1 MGQKLCGYTL
11 IIIKKLVVDRDISF
25 SEEKLHLPK
34 GGGGG
39 GPGVGLSGV
48 PLKDCFL
55 LSERC
60 WQWQK
65 NFDWPLGALNN
76 LMASS
81 LCSRSVARCIKRSA
95 VSHIISLIG
104 SLGSILSRCCRIR
117 RNGTSWGVSATYENK
132 YLVKLSSNLTE
143 EFLSILKIIIKI
155 N

>member
-60 WQWQK
+60 WQ
-65 NFDWPLGALNN
+65 
-76 LMASS
+76 
-81 LCSRSVARCIKRSA
+81 
-95 VSHIISLIG
+95 
-104 SLGSILSRCCRIR
+104 
-117 RNGTSWGVSATYENK
+117 
-132 YLVKLSSNLTE
+132 
-143 EFLSILKIIIKI
+143 
-155 N
+155 